1 MFVVDI
7 ELPSSQHVELPR
19 RTPLETK
26 EIRRVTIEL
35 DDGAVLEFD
44 TGEELIG
51 GFYRSNELV
60 RNGYKV
66 IQHEVY
72 ITDGNSR

>member
-7 ELPSSQHVELPR
+7 ELPSSHHVELPR

-35 DDGAVLEFD
+35 GDGAVLEFD